1 MYERH
6 LDGMRSL
13 PNFVQLEFFR
23 IYCDCSIGIG
33 IIALSLSFISYRN
46 LNWAPAL
53 IENDKISNKKHRFIQ
68 IRKRICGEYNLVE
81 VAIFIALY
89 FKGITTKSQLYQ
101 TFVGILFTT

>member
-13 PNFVQLEFFR
+13 PNLVQLEFFR

-33 IIALSLSFISYRN
+33 IIAFTFFYFLPEFKLGS
-46 LNWAPAL
+46 AAL

-68 IRKRICGEYNLVE
+68 IRKRICGEYL
-81 VAIFIALY
+81 IW
-89 FKGITTKSQLYQ
+89 
-101 TFVGILFTT
+101 